1 MKYQETPFNLVKKT
15 IEKMQMRPKIWFVPK
30 YTIVNSEI
38 TIYNFMQ
45 YDDASGYAD
54 FNNMIVL
61 SNKVAN
67 MSVRVDKDAIQD
79 PENRKLV
86 EYAILEAIRSRG
98 HNDLSVKIVGTS
110 IVDYQLHDFT
120 MYNLIIVFL
129 LLFIWYKGNSSL
141 SAFGATHPAY
151 GGMSTPLDPIL

>member
-1 MKYQETPFNLVKKT
+1 MFNAVNA
-15 IEKMQMRPKIWFVPK
+15 KMRKFKMRPKIWFVPK

-45 YDDASGYAD
+45 YDEASGYAD
-54 FNNMIVL
+54 FDNMIVL

-98 HNDLSVKIVGTS
+98 HNDLSVKIIGTS
-110 IVDYQLHDFT
+110 VFDYQLHDFT

-129 LLFIWYKGNSSL
+129 LLFILYAHN
-141 SAFGATHPAY
+141 
-151 GGMSTPLDPIL
+151 I

>member
-1 MKYQETPFNLVKKT
+1 MFNAVNA
-15 IEKMQMRPKIWFVPK
+15 KMRKFKMRPKIWFVPK

-45 YDDASGYAD
+45 YDEASGYAD
-54 FNNMIVL
+54 FDNMIVL

-67 MSVRVDKDAIQD
+67 MSVRVDKDAIQH

-86 EYAILEAIRSRG
+86 EYAILEAIWSLG
-98 HNDLSVKIVGTS
+98 HHNPYVKIVGTS

-129 LLFIWYKGNSSL
+129 LLFILYKGNKGNS
-141 SAFGATHPAY
+141 P
-151 GGMSTPLDPIL
+151 